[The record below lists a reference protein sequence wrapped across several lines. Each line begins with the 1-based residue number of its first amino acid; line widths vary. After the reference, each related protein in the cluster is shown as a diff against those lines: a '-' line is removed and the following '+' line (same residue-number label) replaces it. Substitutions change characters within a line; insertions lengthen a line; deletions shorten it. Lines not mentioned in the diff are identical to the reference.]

1 MKQTGYVK
9 HEQGSALLWGL
20 VILLVM
26 TVIGVAAS
34 RMAGTDSRIAGNQM
48 MYMLTF
54 QGAESL
60 LRQSASSFEVVTT
73 ASSTTALSSRASAGA
88 VRLRTLDGADGY
100 SDAASGV
107 TADGFSTMGT
117 AQGCPPLR
125 GIAMTTEMTPDS
137 GGLACRVFTTEANA
151 MLTGTGTRSRH
162 VEGVARPVPAI
173 P

>member
-1 MKQTGYVK
+1 MKQIRYAK
-9 HEQGSALLWGL
+9 REQGSALLWGL

-54 QGAESL
+54 QGADSM
-60 LRQSASSFEVVTT
+60 LRKSASLFEVLRT
-73 ASSTTALSSRASAGA
+73 AESTTALPASADAGV
-88 VRLRTLDGADGY
+88 VRLRTLSGADGY

-107 TADGFSTMGT
+107 TAAGFATMGS

-125 GIAMTTEMTPDS
+125 GVAMTTEMTPDT
-137 GGLACRVFTTEANA
+137 GGLACRVFITEANA
-151 MLTGTGTRSRH
+151 MLTGTGARSRH
-162 VEGVARPVPAI
+162 VEGVVKPVP
-173 P
+173 PTP